1 MEAVQILVDICKRCG
16 GNLEK
21 FRLHEDFSEPVRY
34 VLNVVELVRLQH
46 LNVKLR
52 RIRQDFNY

>member
-1 MEAVQILVDICKRCG
+1 MEAVQILLIFVRDVVE
-16 GNLEK
+16 LEK

-46 LNVKLR
+46 LNAK
-52 RIRQDFNY
+52 IAEDWAGF